1 MNQQMNRRPL
11 LAAALAAPALLRST
25 KAHAEFPGRSLR
37 LIVPYPPGGITD
49 LVARKVADG
58 LATIWERPVVV
69 DNRPGAGGN
78 IAAELAAKAAPD
90 GNTLY
95 IAFAGTHAMAVSL
108 FRNLAYDPVRDF
120 TPVSLLIESPMALTI
135 HPAVPARN
143 LAELTA
149 YAKANPGKLAFG
161 SSGNGGASHRSLE
174 LYKAAAGLDILHV
187 PYRGAAQSNTDLL
200 GGKIQGMFDAPIT
213 AMPNIRGG
221 GVRVLATTGRT
232 RPVLLPEVPT
242 MQEAGLEGYVFLTW
256 LGLLTPAGL
265 PDTVRDR
272 MNQDVRAVMAQPAIR
287 SWCADNGLE
296 PAANS
301 PEEFAAYMAEETRRF
316 ADFVRTTGMTV
327 D

>member
-1 MNQQMNRRPL
+1 MPELNRRGL
-11 LAAALAAPALLRST
+11 LAASLSAPALLR
-25 KAHAEFPGRSLR
+25 AGAARADWPGRSLR

-58 LATIWERPVVV
+58 LGAIWERPLIV

-78 IAAELAAKAAPD
+78 IAAELASKAPPD

-108 FRNLAYDPVRDF
+108 FRDLRYDPVRDF
-120 TPVSLLIESPMALTI
+120 TPVSLLIESPMALTL
-135 HPAVPARN
+135 HPAVPARSV
-143 LAELTA
+143 AELTA
-149 YAKANPGKLAFG
+149 YARANPGRLAFG

-174 LYKAAAGLDILHV
+174 LYKAAAGVDILHV

-221 GVRVLATTGRT
+221 GVRVLATTGRV
-232 RPVLLPEVPT
+232 RPALLPDVPT
-242 MQEAGLEGYVFLTW
+242 MREAGMPDYMFLTW

-265 PDTVRDR
+265 PPEIRDR
-272 MNQDVRAVMAQPAIR
+272 MNRDVRTVMAQPAMR
-287 SWCADNGLE
+287 AWCAENGLE

-301 PEEFAAYMAEETRRF
+301 PDEFARYMAEETARF
-316 ADFVRTTGMTV
+316 ADFIRTTGMTV